1 MKRGWSLCFIL
12 WKSEDTEEFSAREE
26 NELIY
31 KYGHYEEKGV
41 TRGQGCMAVE
51 VVWRTDAGG
60 LDEEWH
66 WGKGEKNR

>member
-31 KYGHYEEKGV
+31 KYGHYKEKGV

-51 VVWRTDAGG
+51 VV
-60 LDEEWH
+60 
-66 WGKGEKNR
+66 